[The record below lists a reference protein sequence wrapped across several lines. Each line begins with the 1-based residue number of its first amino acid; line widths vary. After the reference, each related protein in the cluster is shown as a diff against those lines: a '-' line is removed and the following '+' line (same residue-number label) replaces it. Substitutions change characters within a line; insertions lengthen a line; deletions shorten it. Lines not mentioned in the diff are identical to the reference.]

1 MPVGGGSCRPQCAM
15 TSDDAPHSLE
25 TRLRFVAWVLLGCA
39 VLGGIVGV
47 VWGLIAPRTQ
57 LTVREGE
64 LFYASVRE
72 DAVGGVLSLACLLL
86 ACAVATAVFVLARRT
101 QITEVLLVGVAAAG
115 FVGSVLAWRVGL
127 LVANG
132 VDGIGELSAQ
142 GRPEGVT
149 FSAPLQMDAPGVLG
163 IWSFVSV
170 FVLAFV
176 VWLRARRS
184 RRRLH
189 AIIDQAN
196 AIQSTALKGL

>member
-1 MPVGGGSCRPQCAM
+1 M
-15 TSDDAPHSLE
+15 TSQGQPHPL
-25 TRLRFVAWVLLGCA
+25 TPQFRPVAWTLLVCG

-47 VWGLIAPRTQ
+47 VWGLMAPRTQ
-57 LTVREGE
+57 LTVRDGE
-64 LFYASVRE
+64 LLYASVRE
-72 DAVGGVLSLACLLL
+72 DAVGGVLSLACLLFG
-86 ACAVATAVFVLARRT
+86 CAVLTAGYVLARRMP
-101 QITEVLLVGVAAAG
+101 ITEVLLVGVAAAG

-132 VDGIGELSAQ
+132 VDVVGELSAQ
-142 GRPEGVT
+142 GRAEGVT

-176 VWLRARRS
+176 VWRRARRA

-189 AIIDQAN
+189 AIIDHAN
-196 AIQSTALKGL
+196 AMQVAAPQDPGSLKHT